1 MSTDFPELVH
11 VNGWQKRW
19 KGLLNSSWG
28 PYEKVYTPLNDHE
41 RCIFTTCW
49 SGLEKFF
56 CWASNFKRLLAR
68 WVRVQASHHPIAIK
82 SLKTL
87 TVISIKISPCN
98 NYLCSVRQ
106 SGHENYGHGHTRWI
120 WLIFYQL
127 LPTTSV
133 GNEWGQQMRIQI
145 LIFGFKGLTK
155 TRKWLPQ
162 ACKMWELLT
171 QRKCLNLFFIF
182 YFFKPRWYNIQLYF
196 KPLHSSIS
204 DYTCS
209 Y

>member
-1 MSTDFPELVH
+1 MRAF
-11 VNGWQKRW
+11 
-19 KGLLNSSWG
+19 
-28 PYEKVYTPLNDHE
+28 EKVYTPLNDHE

-82 SLKTL
+82 SLKAL
-87 TVISIKISPCN
+87 TVISIKFLLVTSM
-98 NYLCSVRQ
+98 LCKTEWSWELRTW
-106 SGHENYGHGHTRWI
+106 SHKMN
-120 WLIFYQL
+120 LIDIL
-127 LPTTSV
+127 STSSHYFCRKRM
-133 GNEWGQQMRIQI
+133 GQQMRIQI